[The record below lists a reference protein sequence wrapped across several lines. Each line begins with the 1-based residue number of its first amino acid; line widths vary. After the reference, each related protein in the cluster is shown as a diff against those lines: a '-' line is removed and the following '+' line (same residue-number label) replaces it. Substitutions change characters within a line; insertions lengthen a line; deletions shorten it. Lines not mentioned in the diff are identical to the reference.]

1 MSQLSCSCKSESV
14 WVSEK
19 IMMTKYCFTKRT
31 QRTSQDGLRYAT
43 LYASF
48 NIYEM
53 KWLTHIN
60 VLIIWTTDII
70 LITKNCGPMQSYDK
84 RDKRFSNSTQIIYV
98 KTDRDDASYKWVSII
113 LFINI
118 GWSDYPQMN
127 GYPSLQ
133 DCLYRNEK
141 VLNYSWNTQNQKWYW
156 NSYQWNHSSY
166 AKSTILYR
174 IY

>member
-43 LYASF
+43 LYTRIIWIYM

-53 KWLTHIN
+53 KWLTHTN

-70 LITKNCGPMQSYDK
+70 LITKNCGPMQSHDK
-84 RDKRFSNSTQIIYV
+84 RDKRFSNSLQMISV
-98 KTDRDDASYKWVSII
+98 KTDRDDASYKWVII
-113 LFINI
+113 MFVYQLRVIRL
-118 GWSDYPQMN
+118 PQMN
-127 GYPSLQ
+127 GYLSLQ
-133 DCLYRNEK
+133 DCLFSNEK
-141 VLNYSWNTQNQKWYW
+141 VLSYSWNTKNQN
-156 NSYQWNHSSY
+156 
-166 AKSTILYR
+166 
-174 IY
+174 